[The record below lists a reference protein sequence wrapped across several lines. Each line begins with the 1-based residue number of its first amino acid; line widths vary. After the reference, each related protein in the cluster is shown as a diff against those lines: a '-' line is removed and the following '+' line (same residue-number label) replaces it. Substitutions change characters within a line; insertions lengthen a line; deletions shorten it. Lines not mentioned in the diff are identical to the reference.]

1 MQIFNGNNQN
11 QNVCKA
17 VCALALDDIFGS
29 VDSTMQDRGTIAFS
43 VPLEKIQSYQSQ
55 LPADHPFGAH
65 TIQEYSYL
73 EVIGTLVELLA
84 YPKFANFYG
93 GWMVA
98 DGTHF
103 LKTHVTLKKDLP
115 TGPTLVFIPE
125 SPVLTFSEI
134 SEA

>member
-1 MQIFNGNNQN
+1 MQIFNGNKQN

-17 VCALALDDIFGS
+17 VCALALDDIFGR
-29 VDSTMQDRGTIAFS
+29 VDHFMQDRGTIAFS
-43 VPLEKIQSYQSQ
+43 VPLEQIHGYQSQ
-55 LPADHPFGAH
+55 LPDDHPFGAH

-73 EVIGTLVELLA
+73 EVIGTIVELLA
-84 YPKFANFYG
+84 YPKFHNFYG

-98 DGTHF
+98 DGTNF

-125 SPVLTFSEI
+125 SPVLSFLEI
-134 SEA
+134 MES